1 MPDIV
6 DKTPNGDS
14 SQFSATTPEASPAST
29 LTRRLPPLVGDF
41 SINFCRNPLCDLFG
55 DHPYEFDRRGR
66 PRKGQKPNIGFGK
79 VVGSGKDRSFQC
91 PSCNGYNILKSNIA
105 IDEEYRRL
113 RTKYMGTKPVH
124 CPNAACENHDKPM
137 VLNPDAYRK
146 FGTTAKGDP
155 RYQCKECKGTFSI
168 GRANRRHKR
177 KDLGTKVL
185 RTLLNGATLS
195 ATARIQGVH
204 IEDVY
209 RKIDYIHSQ
218 ALAFQVEREAR
229 LPECFSD
236 KAPFIQ
242 TDTQT
247 FKVNWS
253 DKGVRMQAD
262 VRYTCTVHRPSGYVI
277 AATTD
282 VDPDI
287 LPEAYEALA
296 DQVGDHEK
304 PRDMRKNA
312 RIWFPWEYVNFV
324 RDRYAKTNLR
334 NLPQEIGREDARLLL
349 SSGRVHQDIA
359 DFAHV
364 MLVKEKLGDS
374 FRHLNVSVDRDGG
387 LASAYCAVFKDEVK
401 AGRVTIAEVAIDKNL
416 SNQKRTALVAKG
428 LSYRETV
435 QQQIARDDWVSE
447 IPQTI
452 EPDERSMALPD
463 AEMEYLISRKR
474 KHTASDEFQ
483 NIAMKSGINYP
494 FHFINE
500 PNKRIIFYTDPLAL
514 NSKELA
520 QFVVRAGTH
529 YVDMYHARSRY
540 KIQGFERGL
549 AVPSGGNYYFKQYY
563 DPVRVMKMAD
573 ILCFVHNYMNLFTEG
588 KDRSPAMR
596 INIANGYVYDRDLAE

>member
-1 MPDIV
+1 M
-6 DKTPNGDS
+6 
-14 SQFSATTPEASPAST
+14 
-29 LTRRLPPLVGDF
+29 VGDF

-113 RTKYMGTKPVH
+113 RTKYMGTKPVQ
-124 CPNAACENHDKPM
+124 CPNAACENHDRPM

-195 ATARIQGVH
+195 ATARIHGVH

-218 ALAFQVEREAR
+218 ALAFQVEREAK

-253 DKGVRMQAD
+253 DKGVRMQVD
-262 VRYTCTVHRPSGYVI
+262 VRHTCTVHRPSGYVI

-296 DQVGDHEK
+296 DQHGDHDK
-304 PRDMRKNA
+304 PRDMRKHA
-312 RIWFPWEYVNFV
+312 RIWFPEEYVSFV
-324 RDRYAKTNLR
+324 RKQYSKLNLR
-334 NLPQEIGREDARLLL
+334 KLQQEIAPEDTKLLL

-374 FRHLNVSVDRDGG
+374 FRHLNISVDRDAG

-401 AGRVTIAEVAIDKNL
+401 AGRVTIAEAAFDKNL
-416 SNQKRTALVAKG
+416 SNPKRTLLVAQGKD
-428 LSYRETV
+428 YREV
-435 QQQIARDDWVSE
+435 IEQRIALESWVSKT
-447 IPQTI
+447 QRNHF
-452 EPDERSMALPD
+452 PDEVSTALPD
-463 AEMEYLISRKR
+463 NEMEYLIAKQRQKLSRE
-474 KHTASDEFQ
+474 EFRTS
-483 NIAMKSGINYP
+483 AMTNGVSYP

-500 PNKRIIFYTDPLAL
+500 PRKRVIFYTDPQALSDRDLA
-514 NSKELA
+514 E
-520 QFVVRAGTH
+520 FVVRAGTH
-529 YVDMYHARSRY
+529 YVDSYHARARY
-540 KIQGFERGL
+540 KVQGFERGL
-549 AVPSGGNYYFKQYY
+549 AVPARGNYYFKQYY
-563 DPVRVMKMAD
+563 DPVRAMKMAD
-573 ILCFVHNYMNLFTEG
+573 IVCFVHNYMNLFVTSKE
-588 KDRSPAMR
+588 RTPAMK
-596 INIANGYVYDRDLAE
+596 IEMAAGYIYDRDLAE